1 MARASVMLT
10 NFTGGEQTQKLRGR
24 IDLAKYA
31 NGCMTLQNFLV
42 LPQGGAERRHGTE
55 YIASAKYTDRK
66 ALLLRFEFSVTQ
78 KYILEFGH
86 YYMRV
91 FMDGAQVVSGESPY
105 EIATP
110 YAESH
115 LSSLSFAQSA
125 DVLYIAHPSFAPR
138 TLSRTGH
145 TSWTLELF
153 DWRNGPFLD
162 QNTTSTTFTLR
173 PVGSSSGIEGQS
185 VYVDASSDTF
195 ASSWVGRWIRIPYTS
210 PAQTLAN
217 STRTYSSGS
226 WTSSAWQ
233 VNGNWVL
240 EYRFAEDNG
249 DGELQ
254 YSLDEGVSW
263 EMYEPLFG
271 ASYDWATIDGSL
283 VASDFGGVKPRFRIY
298 IPGNHGKF
306 FYKFRLARTQRVG
319 LLKIT
324 SYSSTTRVVAQ
335 VMQDATNLNRPT
347 RLWAL
352 GAWSSATGWPAVTT
366 FHQDRLFF
374 ASTPTQP
381 QTVWGSKTGD
391 YNNFE
396 PGDDDDNALNFSL
409 VANDVNYIR
418 WMVSR
423 GDLVLGGASG

>member
-10 NFTGGEQTQKLRGR
+10 NFTGGEQTPKLRGR

-91 FMDGAQVVSGESPY
+91 FMDGAQVVSDASPY

-153 DWRNGPFLD
+153 DWKNGPFFD
-162 QNTTSTTFTLR
+162 C
-173 PVGSSSGIEGQS
+173 
-185 VYVDASSDTF
+185 
-195 ASSWVGRWIRIPYTS
+195 
-210 PAQTLAN
+210 QTL
-217 STRTYSSGS
+217 
-226 WTSSAWQ
+226 
-233 VNGNWVL
+233 
-240 EYRFAEDNG
+240 
-249 DGELQ
+249 
-254 YSLDEGVSW
+254 
-263 EMYEPLFG
+263 
-271 ASYDWATIDGSL
+271 
-283 VASDFGGVKPRFRIY
+283 
-298 IPGNHGKF
+298 
-306 FYKFRLARTQRVG
+306 
-319 LLKIT
+319 
-324 SYSSTTRVVAQ
+324 
-335 VMQDATNLNRPT
+335 
-347 RLWAL
+347 
-352 GAWSSATGWPAVTT
+352 
-366 FHQDRLFF
+366 
-374 ASTPTQP
+374 
-381 QTVWGSKTGD
+381 
-391 YNNFE
+391 
-396 PGDDDDNALNFSL
+396 
-409 VANDVNYIR
+409 
-418 WMVSR
+418 
-423 GDLVLGGASG
+423 